1 MSENLNGDID
11 RWIEW
16 IKDCKYLPETDFKQ
30 LCTIISD
37 IFFEESNVQPIFFTS
52 DYLWRFTWTIL

>member
-11 RWIEW
+11 RWLEW

-30 LCTIISD
+30 LCTIISE
-37 IFFEESNVQPIFFTS
+37 IFF
-52 DYLWRFTWTIL
+52 